1 MNGFIPVVKLPRF
14 NRIKIKAKVATTSE
28 KKLKNAALIAGR
40 VAKMPTLVPSLTVL
54 VALNC
59 GY

>member
-40 VAKMPTLVPSLTVL
+40 VAKIMILS
-54 VALNC
+54 
-59 GY
+59 